1 MRYLKKQAESSLSY
15 SELSYDRASDR
26 YKIRELLLTEQNRFC
41 AYSER
46 HVHNT
51 DNCDIEHFD
60 PRRKST
66 DKDDYWNWYA
76 VLSWMNSHKPKKI
89 EPYLPLPKPFD
100 PSLKDRIR
108 FRNGIYESV
117 NVSDSEALNLIR
129 YLGWNHESLVRD
141 RTAHLERL
149 RFIREQCSTDSD
161 FAELIR
167 NDPYNL
173 SFITAIEVEFGNLIP
188 N

>member
-1 MRYLKKQAESSLSY
+1 
-15 SELSYDRASDR
+15 
-26 YKIRELLLTEQNRFC
+26 
-41 AYSER
+41 
-46 HVHNT
+46 
-51 DNCDIEHFD
+51 
-60 PRRKST
+60 
-66 DKDDYWNWYA
+66 
-76 VLSWMNSHKPKKI
+76 MNSHKPKKI